1 MTPLHRRAALKLAG
15 LGLAGT
21 ALPRFAIAQSDSR
34 PTITVAVQKVANS
47 NTLDSLSE
55 QSNVGTRMS
64 IMFTETLIG
73 VNYQGQLEQIPGLAT
88 SWRRIDDRTVELSL
102 RQGVKFHNGDEMTAE
117 DVAFTFSP
125 ERMFGS
131 TRPTVNGKT
140 LTLTGVVTTS
150 NSRELPAQVPPVA
163 RRLWPSLDRVDIVD
177 KYTVRFVNATPDV
190 TMEGRLS
197 ARGSEIVS
205 KRGFLEA
212 ASWLDYARKP
222 IGTGPYKVRDYR
234 PDDML
239 TMDAHDDYWGGR
251 PPIATLRL
259 VEVPEVPARINGL
272 LSGQYQFAC
281 DIPPDQI
288 SAIEAHPEFEVQ
300 GGVIPNHRLTTFD
313 MHHPTLRDPRVRLAM
328 AHAIDRQSIVDSLWA
343 GRTVIPAGLQWP
355 FYADMFVKGW
365 TVPEFDLAKSRE
377 LLKAAGYKGD
387 PIPYRLLNN
396 YYTNQVPT
404 AQILVEFWREAGLN
418 VEISMKENWTQVFE
432 DPATRAVRDW
442 SNSAPFNDP
451 VSSIV
456 SQHGPN
462 GEQQQRGEW
471 TNAEMNMLSPIL
483 ETSTDHATRYKAFAR
498 MLQICEREDPAF
510 TVLHQNAVFTAKPR
524 RIQWHAAPSFAMD
537 FRAHNWG
544 A

>member
-1 MTPLHRRAALKLAG
+1 MTPLHRRATLKLAG

-239 TMDAHDDYWGGR
+239 TMDAHEDYWGGR

-432 DPATRAVRDW
+432 DPTTRAVRDW